1 MAGGDVFRV
10 LGAAFRSSLPGA
22 HTFRWSVQAGPV
34 RKALSVPDLSR
45 RGFLGAAVA
54 VTGAAVVGATASPAA
69 PDTLSALARG
79 HGRHGDIRDIE
90 HVVIVMQEN
99 RSFRPLLRI
108 AARGARLR

>member
-1 MAGGDVFRV
+1 M
-10 LGAAFRSSLPGA
+10 
-22 HTFRWSVQAGPV
+22 
-34 RKALSVPDLSR
+34 PDLSR

-69 PDTLSALARG
+69 DALSALARG
-79 HGRHGDIRDIE
+79 HGRHGDIRDIA